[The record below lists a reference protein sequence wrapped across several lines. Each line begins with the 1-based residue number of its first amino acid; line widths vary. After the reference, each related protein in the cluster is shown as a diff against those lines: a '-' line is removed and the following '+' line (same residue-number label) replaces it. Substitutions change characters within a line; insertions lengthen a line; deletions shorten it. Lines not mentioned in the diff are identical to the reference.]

1 MFALV
6 SFIIVIGVCVVSH
19 EFGHFLSAKLLGV
32 QVLEFAFGMGPAIFK
47 KEGKRRSGP
56 SESFQ

>member
-19 EFGHFLSAKLLGV
+19 EFGHFISARLLGV
-32 QVLEFAFGMGPAIFK
+32 QVHEFAFGMGPAAVSYTHLTLPT
-47 KEGKRRSGP
+47 KRIV
-56 SESFQ
+56 